1 MLAPPVVSLPLLRW
15 VWGPLSVPY
24 RQGTPA
30 YRLESKTSKTYC
42 HMPYS
47 AGSCLPARE
56 GSSAATSH
64 VAPNPASLLVRAL
77 TLPRVPWLWILHPY
91 SGGLRRCHLSCNSGS
106 HLTTREGFGAA
117 TCPTAL
123 NPASLLGR
131 APTLPRDMWFSVGR
145 RPQE

>member
-15 VWGPLSVPY
+15 VRGPLSVPY
-24 RQGTPA
+24 RQGTPT
-30 YRLESKTSKTYC
+30 YRLESKTRKTYY
-42 HMPYS
+42 HMPYNT
-47 AGSCLPARE
+47 GSCLPARE
-56 GSSAATSH
+56 GSSAATSL

-77 TLPRVPWLWILHPY
+77 TLPRVPRLRILHPY
-91 SGGLRRCHLSCNSGS
+91 SGGLRRCHVSCSSGS
-106 HLTTREGFGAA
+106 RLPTREGFGAA

-131 APTLPRDMWFSVGR
+131 APALPRDLWFSVGR